1 MIEKL
6 PELVNRQP
14 RLVHRGRFVNETFM
28 VEVGDVQY
36 LVTVADGVVAKV
48 EAGPFVMR
56 SWRFAIR
63 ATRDIWERFWQPMPA
78 PGYHDL
84 FALLRKSEVAFEG
97 DMRAFMANLL
107 YYKLV
112 LAAPRALAEAVR

>member
-6 PELVNRQP
+6 PELVNGEP

-36 LVTVADGVVAKV
+36 LVTVAEGAVTKV

-63 ATRDIWERFWQPMPA
+63 AAKDVWERFWQPVPE
-78 PGYHDL
+78 PGYHDI
-84 FALLRKSEVAFEG
+84 FALLRKAEIAFDG
-97 DMRAFMANLL
+97 DIRAFMANLL
-107 YYKLV
+107 YYKFV
-112 LAAPRALAEAVR
+112 LAAPRKLAEAGR

>member
-14 RLVHRGRFVNETFM
+14 RLVHRGRFVDETFM

-36 LVTVADGVVAKV
+36 LVTIAAGAVVKV
-48 EAGPFVMR
+48 EPGPFVMR

-63 ATRDIWERFWQPMPA
+63 ASKDIWERFWQPVPA

-84 FALLRKSEVAFEG
+84 FALLRKSEVVFEG

-112 LAAPRALAEAVR
+112 LAAPRALAEGVG